1 MAIGALIISFVSL
14 IGVIINS
21 VFTVKTYKKNRRL
34 EFLQRRDHL
43 SQKISDLND
52 RNTEA
57 HMISARY
64 ELVAVKNAGLPLRGE
79 QAERN
84 TALVASIKKQREG
97 VENEIKLWDEN
108 IEKLQFIY
116 SNLTS
121 ETDAPEVER
130 IIAIVQVASDN
141 LKKANN
147 GYSSTLH
154 ILETTNE
161 LMKTNLAEMDE
172 KIRQL
177 NIDFERAIEKLNV
190 TNKVAA
196 TSLPTGAG
204 NGAAPRPSGRG
215 PMTCAAR

>member
-1 MAIGALIISFVSL
+1 MKPAMQIAIGALAISFFSL
-14 IGVIINS
+14 IVTIINS
-21 VFTVKTYKKNRRL
+21 VFTAKTYKKNRRL

-57 HMISARY
+57 QLISARY

-84 TALVASIKKQREG
+84 TALIASIKEQREG
-97 VENEIKLWDEN
+97 VENEMKLWDEN
-108 IEKLQFIY
+108 IEKLHFIY

-141 LKKANN
+141 LKKAYN

-161 LMKTNLAEMDE
+161 LMKTTLAEGDE
-172 KIRQL
+172 KIRQI

-190 TNKVAA
+190 TNRVG
-196 TSLPTGAG
+196 S
-204 NGAAPRPSGRG
+204 
-215 PMTCAAR
+215 

>member
-1 MAIGALIISFVSL
+1 MFNPGLGSNSNGNPSYLFPMEPAMQIAIGALAISFFSL
-14 IGVIINS
+14 IVTIINS
-21 VFTVKTYKKNRRL
+21 VFTAKTYKENRRL

-57 HMISARY
+57 QLISARY
-64 ELVAVKNAGLPLRGE
+64 ELVAVKNAGLSLRGE

-84 TALVASIKKQREG
+84 TALIASIKEQRKG
-97 VENEIKLWDEN
+97 VENEMKLWDEN
-108 IEKLQFIY
+108 IEKLHFIY

-161 LMKTNLAEMDE
+161 LMKTTLAETDE
-172 KIRQL
+172 KIKQI

-190 TNKVAA
+190 TNRVG
-196 TSLPTGAG
+196 S
-204 NGAAPRPSGRG
+204 
-215 PMTCAAR
+215 

>member
-1 MAIGALIISFVSL
+1 MEPSMKVAIAALIISFFSL
-14 IGVIINS
+14 LINS
-21 VFTVKTYKKNRRL
+21 VFTAKTYKKNRRL

-57 HMISARY
+57 QLISARY

-84 TALVASIKKQREG
+84 TALIASIKEQREG
-97 VENEIKLWDEN
+97 VENEMKLWDEN
-108 IEKLQFIY
+108 IEKLHFIY

-141 LKKANN
+141 LKKAYN

-161 LMKTNLAEMDE
+161 LMKTTLA
-172 KIRQL
+172 
-177 NIDFERAIEKLNV
+177 
-190 TNKVAA
+190 
-196 TSLPTGAG
+196 
-204 NGAAPRPSGRG
+204 
-215 PMTCAAR
+215 